1 MRRHR
6 FVYWFVLAAAVAA
19 WQLAAQ
25 EAAVS
30 FRAEEI
36 ARPQGTGSGWTTARD
51 PDRLRRE
58 FAVAEHEWRDGRLEW
73 RFTPRQGTRFN
84 DLFRVIPLA
93 SPFTRI
99 EVTLAN
105 PGAPFTLC
113 AKVKDTSGAEWVA
126 SRHPLATSGQ
136 ELTVVFEWRD
146 WALASWTSRKT
157 GPMVFPLTSFCLIAF
172 DVEGDRDYHVQIRS
186 VRVVTAVAEVT
197 DVRGFA
203 FPEQV
208 DGDSEVAVAPFEVG
222 VGAPLRDVQARL
234 SLQRGE
240 TEIASVELKAEPAE
254 GGRLRLSAA
263 SPLRLSWLLR
273 SGDYDLVLY
282 VHGGFGKLEQVRV
295 MQTLGKTHL
304 RQVGGD
310 GQGGV
315 AEVRPHQGVP
325 TLFIDGVP
333 HTGMSAAA
341 YGPSPDKFASFTL
354 ADVDLFTFCAS
365 PTEGHPGL
373 SSLTWQAPDRY
384 DYGQFEQRVAMVL
397 GANRKAHIFPRLY
410 LHAPAW
416 WSERHPDDVVIAE
429 RPTGERYV
437 FMHRGVRPAPSWA
450 SEAWRRDTAEGLRR
464 LIRHIETS
472 PYADNFIGYHL
483 ASGITEEWM
492 MWGSN
497 ENEWVDYSPVNQAK
511 FRAWLRERYGDDESL
526 RRAWHSRAV
535 SLETAEIPSYRKRA
549 AAAFGSFRDPTAEQD
564 VIDYYTYNSW
574 LVADTITYFAK
585 VVKDATRRRKTVGV
599 FYGYLL
605 QLGGGHRIHNAG
617 HLALRQV
624 LESPDIDFVCS
635 PTSYAFR
642 QFGGLGTTHF
652 MSLVDSVRRHGKL
665 WFDENDVRTSISP
678 GKLGEWGKPADIAGD
693 KVQQDKEL
701 ACVLTNG
708 VAQWWFDVGANRY
721 DEPELRAVVKNLA
734 RVARDAQ
741 RLDRTSSFQAALVV
755 DAASIPY
762 MRVGDRLGS
771 ELLVRQLPRLH
782 RAGFPVGHVLASDLD
797 ALQDCR
803 LLVMSMA
810 FAPDAKLRRDLDRL
824 KRDGRVIVFL
834 PGSGLY
840 TDGQFLPDRI
850 KEFTGIHVR
859 LGREPVRGAMTFT
872 DEPGFCD
879 GLAGKT
885 FGAASYA
892 DALPL
897 LPDDGEAIVLA
908 RLSDGRPAVVAR
920 RFEGWTAVYCAQP
933 QVPAAL
939 WRNLGRLAGVHSYI
953 DEEDVVYANASMV
966 SVVATKAGRRTIR
979 LPRPRRVT
987 EMIEGR
993 AVSAEPVTS
1002 FEVDL
1007 RENQTAIFGL
1017 EP

>member
-222 VGAPLRDVQARL
+222 VGAPLRDVRARL
-234 SLQRGE
+234 SLQRGQ
-240 TEIASVELKAEPAE
+240 TEMASVELEAAPAE

-771 ELLVRQLPRLH
+771 ELLGDEVYSQIIRRRYYDAQPELSWLREKAYAFLKPKRIAHVAGCESEAVKLAMRWGEDPETAAEAGILHDITKKLNLDEQLILCGKYDIINDNLELKSPKLLH
-782 RAGFPVGHVLASDLD
+782 AKTGAALARDLFGVSDRVYEAIRWHTTGKPDMTMLEKIIYLADYIEPTRDFPGVE
-797 ALQDCR
+797 
-803 LLVMSMA
+803 
-810 FAPDAKLRRDLDRL
+810 KLRELCYED
-824 KRDGRVIVFL
+824 
-834 PGSGLY
+834 
-840 TDGQFLPDRI
+840 
-850 KEFTGIHVR
+850 
-859 LGREPVRGAMTFT
+859 
-872 DEPGFCD
+872 
-879 GLAGKT
+879 
-885 FGAASYA
+885 
-892 DALPL
+892 
-897 LPDDGEAIVLA
+897 
-908 RLSDGRPAVVAR
+908 
-920 RFEGWTAVYCAQP
+920 
-933 QVPAAL
+933 
-939 WRNLGRLAGVHSYI
+939 I
-953 DEEDVVYANASMV
+953 DEAMALGLSMSLED
-966 SVVATKAGRRTIR
+966 IR
-979 LPRPRRVT
+979 SYGEEPYKVT
-987 EMIEGR
+987 VEACEWYSR
-993 AVSAEPVTS
+993 N
-1002 FEVDL
+1002 D
-1007 RENQTAIFGL
+1007 
-1017 EP
+1017 

>member
-1 MRRHR
+1 MRRH
-6 FVYWFVLAAAVAA
+6 WCVLAAMMAV
-19 WQLAAQ
+19 WSLVAQ

-30 FRAEEI
+30 FHTEEI
-36 ARPQGTGSGWTTARD
+36 ARPRGVGSGWTTARD
-51 PDRLRRE
+51 PGRLSRE
-58 FAVAEHEWRDGRLEW
+58 FVAAEHEWRDGRLEW

-84 DLFRVIPLA
+84 DLFRMFPIA
-93 SPFTRI
+93 APFTRI

-113 AKVKDTSGAEWVA
+113 AKMQDTSGAEWVA

-136 ELTVVFEWRD
+136 EQTVTFAWRD
-146 WALASWTSRKT
+146 WALASWTNRKT
-157 GPMVFPLTSFCLIAF
+157 GPMLFPLTSFALIAF
-172 DVEGDRDYHVQIRS
+172 DIEGGRDYHVQIRG

-208 DGDSEVAVAPFEVG
+208 DGDSEVAVTPFEVG
-222 VGAPLRDVQARL
+222 VRTPLRDVRARL

-240 TEIASVELKAEPAE
+240 MEMASVELRTEA
-254 GGRLRLSAA
+254 GGDGRLRLSADA
-263 SPLRLSWLLR
+263 PLRLAWLMR
-273 SGDYDLVLY
+273 GGDYDVVL
-282 VHGGFGKLEQVRV
+282 HGQGSSGELEQVSVCR
-295 MQTLGKTHL
+295 TLGRTRL
-304 RQVGGD
+304 RQVGSD
-310 GQGGV
+310 VEGGV
-315 AEVRPHQGVP
+315 SEVRLHHGVP
-325 TLFIDGVP
+325 TLFIDGKP

-341 YGPSPDKFASFTL
+341 YGPSPEKFASFTQ

-365 PTEGHPGL
+365 PTEGYPGL
-373 SSLTWQAPDRY
+373 SSLTWLSPDTY
-384 DYGQFEQRVAMVL
+384 DYTQLEQRVAMVL
-397 GANRKAHIFPRLY
+397 GANRQARIFPRLY

-416 WSERHPDDVVIAE
+416 WSERHPDDIVIAE

-472 PYADNFIGYHL
+472 PYANNFIGYHL

-511 FRAWLRERYGDDESL
+511 FRTWLRERYGDDESL
-526 RRAWHSRAV
+526 RRAWNSRAV

-549 AAAFGSFRDPTAEQD
+549 AASFGSFRDPAAEQD

-605 QLGGGHRIHNAG
+605 QLGGGHRLHNAG

-642 QFGGLGTTHF
+642 QLGGLGTTHF

-678 GKLGEWGKPADIAGD
+678 GTLGTWGKPADIAGD

-701 ACVLTNG
+701 ACVLTAG
-708 VAQWWFDVGANRY
+708 VAQWWFDVGSNRY
-721 DEPELRAVVKNLA
+721 DVPELRAVVRNLT
-734 RVARDAQ
+734 RVAQDAQ
-741 RLDRTSSFQAALVV
+741 RLDRTPSFQAALVV
-755 DAASIPY
+755 DAPSIPY
-762 MRVGDRLGS
+762 MKVGDRLGS

-782 RAGFPVGHVLASDLD
+782 RAGFPVGHALASDLD

-810 FAPDAKLRRDLDRL
+810 FAPDATLRRDLDRL
-824 KRDGRVIVFL
+824 RRDGRVIVFM

-840 TDGQFLPDRI
+840 SDGQFRPERI
-850 KEFTGIHVR
+850 KEFTGVNVR

-872 DEPGFCD
+872 DAPGFCD
-879 GLAGKT
+879 GLAGTT
-885 FGAASYA
+885 FGADSYA

-933 QVPAAL
+933 QLPAAL

-966 SVVATKAGRRTIR
+966 SVVATRAGRRTIR

-993 AVSAEPVTS
+993 AVTDVPVTS
-1002 FEVDL
+1002 FEVEL